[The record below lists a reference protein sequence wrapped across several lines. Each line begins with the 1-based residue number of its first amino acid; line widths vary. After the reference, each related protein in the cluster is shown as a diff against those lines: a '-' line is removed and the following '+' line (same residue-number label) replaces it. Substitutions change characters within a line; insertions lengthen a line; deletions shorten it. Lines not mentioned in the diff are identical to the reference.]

1 MIYLVYLLLDDGS
14 MVWEYTHPALPRELK
29 ESVDRVGHDSIISML
44 SAFSMFGKEIFQ
56 NNIRSIRY
64 DDYQIFFEKL
74 SISKDKSLLAIVI
87 TDINEKRQKILKV
100 LNRFLRINNA
110 LLLRSSGNAV
120 RDASYEN
127 ISKILQDSFS
137 TMYYHASIGSFRSI
151 ARRYGKL
158 ILYSLV
164 LLALAIVSISI
175 SYLNYNITLLTLSLS
190 VILLVPVLNIVLK
203 RTLGKKRKKYYR
215 LVT

>member
-56 NNIRSIRY
+56 NNVRSIRY

-100 LNRFLRINNA
+100 MNRFLRINNA
-110 LLLRSSGNAV
+110 LLLRSSENAV
-120 RDASYEN
+120 RDESYEN
-127 ISKILQDSFS
+127 DSKILHDSFS
-137 TMYYHASIGSFRSI
+137 TLYYHASIGSFKRI

-158 ILYSLV
+158 ILYSLI
-164 LLALAIVSISI
+164 LLALAIVGISV
-175 SYLNYNITLLTLSLS
+175 SYLNYNITLLTLLLS
-190 VILLVPVLNIVLK
+190 IILPVPVLNMVLK
-203 RTLGKKRKKYYR
+203 RTLRKKRKKYYR